1 MDENSLADY
10 AGWER
15 RVPESV
21 TSDSLW
27 KVSVYRKALYLRFK
41 AWSEAMKI
49 LRHGLGGSLA
59 RQLYRAVGSIGA
71 NISEG
76 WSRSTGLERA
86 HAFDYSL
93 GSTREAIVWYLPAAE
108 ILGPT
113 VTKRRLSQLA
123 EVRRLL
129 LVMIQ
134 TERRRRGRVAK
145 ASLAKASDEREKQ
158 SRRDE
163 QSN

>member
-1 MDENSLADY
+1 MDENALADY
-10 AGWER
+10 SRWER

-27 KVSVYRKALYLRFK
+27 KVSVYRKALYLRCK
-41 AWSEAMKI
+41 AWSEAVNI
-49 LRHGLGGSLA
+49 LRHGLGGPLA

-86 HAFDYSL
+86 HSFDYSL
-93 GSTREAIVWYLPAAE
+93 GSTREAIVWYLAAAP

-134 TERRRRGRVAK
+134 TERRRRGRVTK
-145 ASLAKASDEREKQ
+145 TSDKRGEQPKRE
-158 SRRDE
+158 E